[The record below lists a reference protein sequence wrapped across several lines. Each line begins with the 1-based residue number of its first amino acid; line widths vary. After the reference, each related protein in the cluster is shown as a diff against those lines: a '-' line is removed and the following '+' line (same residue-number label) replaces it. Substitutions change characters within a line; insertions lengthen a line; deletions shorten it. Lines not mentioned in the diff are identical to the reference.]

1 MEIEFKDKEIQLKR
15 NITDLDNF
23 VFEMIKII
31 EKHTKYVII
40 SGYIA
45 ILFGR
50 TRGTE
55 NVDMFIERIDFET
68 FDKMFDNLIEND
80 MWCINGSNKKT
91 MFKLL
96 EDDLAIRFAKKDT
109 VIPNFKI
116 KFIKDMYS
124 KYSLDNKIK
133 VILDG
138 EELYTS
144 PLEMQIP
151 YKLELG
157 SEKDVED
164 ALHLYV
170 LFEKYLNMEKMKEIS
185 KMLKVDLG
193 VLYEKL

>member
-1 MEIEFKDKEIQLKR
+1 
-15 NITDLDNF
+15 
-23 VFEMIKII
+23 
-31 EKHTKYVII
+31 
-40 SGYIA
+40 
-45 ILFGR
+45 
-50 TRGTE
+50 
-55 NVDMFIERIDFET
+55 
-68 FDKMFDNLIEND
+68 
-80 MWCINGSNKKT
+80 
-91 MFKLL
+91 
-96 EDDLAIRFAKKDT
+96 
-109 VIPNFKI
+109 
-116 KFIKDMYS
+116 MYS

>member
-1 MEIEFKDKEIQLKR
+1 MEIEFKNKKIRLKR
-15 NITDLDNF
+15 DITDLDKF

-55 NVDMFIERIDFET
+55 DIDIFIEKIDFET
-68 FDKMFDNLIEND
+68 FEKMFDNLIEND

-96 EDDLAIRFAKKDT
+96 EDNLAIRFAKKDT
-109 VIPNFKI
+109 VIPNFEI
-116 KFIKDMYS
+116 KFIKDIYS
-124 KYSLDNKIK
+124 KYSLENKIK

-144 PLEMQIP
+144 LLEMQIP

-157 SEKDVED
+157 SEKDLED
-164 ALHLYV
+164 ATHLYV
-170 LFEKYLNMEKMKEIS
+170 LFEKYLDMKKMKEIA

-193 VLYEKL
+193 VLYERL